1 MRELANCPSRI
12 MVKSNVV
19 LKNTFLLKNVR
30 KQHKKI

>member
-19 LKNTFLLKNVR
+19 LKKHILIEKC
-30 KQHKKI
+30 KKAT